1 MIKKQWRR
9 ILLIGFLFVFTFSI
23 QQSTFSINNFKN
35 FFTVKSLQ
43 SQGQPVYNFLGLFS
57 KEVSKPYI
65 ELIPGGQSIG
75 VTLQTKG
82 VLVVGYSPII
92 DRNGKEVNPAKD
104 CGVEIGDIILK
115 INGRQAV
122 SDYQVAQEIDK
133 ICKQNQ
139 KVVLE
144 IKHKGKIIEKAIQPV
159 YCSDTDRYR
168 IGLYIR
174 DEAAGV
180 GTLTFIDPHTGIFG
194 ALGHVVSDSDTKDQ
208 IELSDGR
215 IVESSIYAIE
225 KGKKGDPGEK
235 IGTFVPESSFSGK
248 IEQNN
253 TCGIFGKYEGKISNP
268 YFKTPIPVA
277 WESEIKTGP
286 AKFYTVINNNTI
298 EEFDLTIERILYY
311 RNDNKNMIVKIT
323 DSKLL
328 EKSGGIVQGM
338 SGSPIVQNGK
348 IIGAITHV
356 FVNDS
361 TRGYAIFISKM
372 LEQSGILTKA
382 ATAPKGRFFL
392 DIFNINYLIIFN
404 CLKIYVIL
412 NVLYL
417 FLMSGINPA
426 ISH

>member
-356 FVNDS
+356 F
-361 TRGYAIFISKM
+361 
-372 LEQSGILTKA
+372 EQSH
-382 ATAPKGRFFL
+382 RFFPKAW
-392 DIFNINYLIIFN
+392 NP
-404 CLKIYVIL
+404 
-412 NVLYL
+412 L
-417 FLMSGINPA
+417 F
-426 ISH
+426 